1 MKVLVLAHDHESVVS
16 SVDPDRTVRRGRQA
30 DVADMDGTGVQ
41 ISKRHD
47 KTRGQILVEQQ
58 PEWLLRQPGYSEL
71 DARAQRRTPG
81 RHGCHRG

>member
-16 SVDPDRTVRRGRQA
+16 GGGPDCAVRRGRQA

-47 KTRGQILVEQQ
+47 KARHQILVE
-58 PEWLLRQPGYSEL
+58 
-71 DARAQRRTPG
+71 
-81 RHGCHRG
+81 